1 MNKLR
6 IQFIQL
12 KVKVQLS
19 RFWSMEKQLQ
29 NRLDTSI

>member
-1 MNKLR
+1 MVASKTLKLLRMNKLR

-19 RFWSMEKQLQ
+19 RF
-29 NRLDTSI
+29 